1 MSITCFN
8 YIFVDYM
15 KFFIKLKDLID
26 IYIMSTDENKEEAQ
40 ESTTTL
46 PCEAS
51 VEEKEEDGQLT
62 TKKPAEERK

>member
-1 MSITCFN
+1 
-8 YIFVDYM
+8 M

-46 PCEAS
+46 PSEAS

-62 TKKPAEERK
+62 TKKTS